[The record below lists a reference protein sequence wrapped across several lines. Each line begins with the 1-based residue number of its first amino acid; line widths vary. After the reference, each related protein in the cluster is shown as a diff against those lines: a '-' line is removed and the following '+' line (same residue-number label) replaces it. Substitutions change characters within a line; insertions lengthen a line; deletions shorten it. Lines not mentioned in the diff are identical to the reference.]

1 VFDVLI
7 RGGMLLDGTGQPEL
21 MADIGIQNGRIA
33 EVGALSTAPA
43 GLVIEADGKTVTP
56 GFIDIHR
63 HADAA
68 AFRSGFGEA
77 ELRQG
82 LTTIVNGNCGMS
94 LAPFGEQ
101 NREALLRYLSP
112 VIGEVPEAVPTE
124 RLEDY
129 LRALKQ
135 QPLNMGMLVGGGTLR
150 ADIAGYATRNLRPE
164 HIRAMQRQLEHALG
178 DGALGVSLGMGYAP
192 ECFYSTEE
200 LLRVLAPLE
209 HTDYPVTVHMREE
222 GDGILDSVREMLYAA
237 QYLRC
242 PVHISHL
249 KAMGKHNWNKVI
261 PQVLELLTR
270 ARENGL
276 DVSCDVYP
284 YEAGSTLLSIILP
297 PEFLQGGVDATVA
310 RLADPLQRERLAER
324 LEQGGGFDNIVK
336 LAGWDGIYLTS
347 LHRDENQKYI
357 GKSLLEIAERR
368 GQSPLDACCD
378 LLVSEKCNITMIDFM
393 ACEEDIVRI
402 INHPLSNLISDAT
415 YPTQGLPHPRVYGSF
430 THLLTH
436 YIRDCH
442 ALSLPKAIQ
451 KMTSAPAEALALK
464 GKGLIAPGMDADLCI
479 FDPAALKEHA
489 TYTEP
494 RQCSTGMDYVLIGG
508 EVVLEQDTLTGA
520 KPGKVITK

>member
-1 VFDVLI
+1 MFDVLI
-7 RGGMLLDGTGQPEL
+7 RGGMLLDGTGEAEL
-21 MADIGIQNGRIA
+21 MADIGIQNGKIA
-33 EVGALSTAPA
+33 VVGALGNAPA
-43 GLVIEADGKTVTP
+43 GRVLEVNGKTVTP

-68 AFRSGFGEA
+68 VFRPGFGEA

-94 LAPFGEQ
+94 LAPFGDQ
-101 NREALLRYLSP
+101 NRDALLRYLSP
-112 VIGEVPEAVPTE
+112 VIGEVPAGVPTE
-124 RLEDY
+124 RMEDY
-129 LRALKQ
+129 LRALGN
-135 QPLNMGMLVGGGTLR
+135 QPLNLGMLVGGGTLR
-150 ADIAGYATRNLRPE
+150 ADIAGYATRNPLPE
-164 HIRAMQRQLEHALG
+164 HFRTMQRQLEHALG

-200 LLRVLAPLE
+200 LLRVLAPME
-209 HTDYPVTVHMREE
+209 RTDYPITVHMREE
-222 GDGILDSVREMLYAA
+222 GDGILDSVKEMIYAA
-237 QYLRC
+237 EYLRC

-297 PEFLQGGVDATVA
+297 PEFLQGGVDATTA
-310 RLADPLQRERLAER
+310 RLADPVQREKLAER

-347 LHRDENQKYI
+347 LHREENLKYI
-357 GKSLLEIAERR
+357 GKNLAEIAADR

-378 LLVSEKCNITMIDFM
+378 LLVSEKCDITMIDFM
-393 ACEEDIVRI
+393 ACEEDIAQI

-415 YPTQGLPHPRVYGSF
+415 YPTQGLPHPRVYGAF

-436 YIRDCH
+436 YVRDSH
-442 ALSLPKAIQ
+442 AISLPKAVQ
-451 KMTSAPAEALALK
+451 KMTSAPAEAMRLK

-479 FDPAALKEHA
+479 FDLAALKEHA
-489 TYTEP
+489 TYTDP
-494 RQCSTGMDYVLIGG
+494 KQCSSGMEYVLVNG
-508 EVVLEQDTLTGA
+508 EIMLEQDKLTD
-520 KPGKVITK
+520 KRPGTIVVR